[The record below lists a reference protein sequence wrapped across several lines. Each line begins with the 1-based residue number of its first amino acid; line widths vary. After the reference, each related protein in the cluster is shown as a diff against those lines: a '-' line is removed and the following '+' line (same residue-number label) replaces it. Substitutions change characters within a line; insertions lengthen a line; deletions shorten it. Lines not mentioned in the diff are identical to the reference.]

1 MADGPI
7 EAIPSKAAIAGHP
20 IHPMLVPF
28 PIASLVGALIVD
40 IVFWSTGDPF
50 WARAGVWLLLAGVV
64 SGALAAV
71 FGLAD
76 FLAHARIRSLW
87 AAWAHMIGN
96 AAAVLLAIWNASQ
109 RWDDPTLGVLPVGIV
124 LSALVVLI
132 LLFTGWL
139 GGELAFR
146 HRIGVVADAAPAP
159 TAKAREL

>member
-1 MADGPI
+1 MADGHI
-7 EAIPSKAAIAGHP
+7 DAIPSKAAIAGHP

-28 PIASLVGALIVD
+28 PIASLVGALVVD

-50 WARAGVWLLLAGVV
+50 WARAGVWLLLAGVIT
-64 SGALAAV
+64 GAVAAV

-76 FLAHARIRSLW
+76 FLAHARVRSLW
-87 AAWAHMIGN
+87 AAWAHLIGN
-96 AAAVLLAIWNASQ
+96 AAALLLAVWNIAL
-109 RWDDPTLGVLPVGIV
+109 RWGEPTAGVLPGGVV

-146 HRIGVVADAAPAP
+146 HRIGVVSDAAPGHVARP
-159 TAKAREL
+159 REL